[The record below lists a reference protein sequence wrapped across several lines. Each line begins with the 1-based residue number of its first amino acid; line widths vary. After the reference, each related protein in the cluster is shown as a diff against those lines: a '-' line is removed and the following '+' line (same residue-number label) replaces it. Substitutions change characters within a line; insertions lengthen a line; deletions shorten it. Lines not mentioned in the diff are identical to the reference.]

1 MNKTML
7 KTAKRIA
14 MMVRG
19 LGISMSLLSLDYDE
33 NSRED
38 DILDQ
43 PLIHHF
49 EGREQA

>member
-1 MNKTML
+1 
-7 KTAKRIA
+7 
-14 MMVRG
+14 
-19 LGISMSLLSLDYDE
+19 MSPLSLDYDE

-43 PLIHHF
+43 PMIHHF